1 MVLNSVYGGRSSK
14 LLTVCYF
21 ESLEKIIKK
30 KNMIRRPLEAVGR
43 QYTKNPIAVGDCVN
57 KLLGLQQ

>member
-21 ESLEKIIKK
+21 ESSEKIIKK
-30 KNMIRRPLEAVGR
+30 WYVVPPTIRSLEGR
-43 QYTKNPIAVGDCVN
+43 QYQEPNSSGWLC
-57 KLLGLQQ
+57 